1 MPDDLINALKSIA
14 LAGAAPYIGTE
25 RAEKLAASTN
35 QIGYGAKD
43 YYDVCSTPR
52 EREEFALDREHVE
65 GVASAFQLLL
75 ARVEAA
81 RPHLKSDQAR
91 KCFRDLESGLADLK
105 HDTSLAYVTELCC
118 GEKV

>member
-1 MPDDLINALKSIA
+1 MSATVHTLYS
-14 LAGAAPYIGTE
+14 
-25 RAEKLAASTN
+25 
-35 QIGYGAKD
+35 AKD

-65 GVASAFQLLL
+65 TVASAFQLLL